1 MRSPKLI
8 ASGTA
13 TINMTPM
20 IDIVFLLII
29 FFLVSSHLSK
39 QENAI
44 ELKLPTAQSG
54 LEDPSVRD
62 TVVVHVLPDG
72 QWMLAGV
79 PVHRAGLESALRR
92 RAALAAD
99 ALRLKIRADQSVPY
113 EKIEPILSVAAAQ
126 GIGDI
131 VFSVYGERSP

>member
-62 TVVVHVLPDG
+62 TVVLPDG

-99 ALRLKIRADQSVPY
+99 ALRLKIRTDQSVPY